1 MNRRWLAAAGLVGAW
16 SMVLAGCSSGGKQAQ
31 SAMPSS
37 PAPTR
42 TASAKPKPA
51 THPFTGMKRG
61 VHNPV
66 LAVKIDNTHS
76 AHPQA
81 GLKKA
86 DIVYVEQVEGGV
98 TRIMGVFSSRYPSRV
113 GPVRSARIS
122 DLHILRQFGRPALA
136 YSGAQGKLKPSIA
149 KAPLYDVSPDH
160 AGGAYARDG
169 GRPVPYNLFASPK
182 ALLKKA
188 PKASK
193 AKDIGFTFG
202 DAPDG
207 GKKRSA
213 YAVRYPS
220 ATFGF
225 HWSSKAKKW
234 LVSGD
239 GSADMAAEGGR
250 LAAPTI
256 VVQWCKMTRS
266 KYHDFLGNYTP
277 LIHTVGKGTGVV
289 LRDGKAYKTKWSRPS
304 ESKGTTF
311 KTASGE
317 PMNFHRGQVWILL
330 AAKKPRVP

>member
-1 MNRRWLAAAGLVGAW
+1 MNRKWLAAAGLVGAW
-16 SMVLAGCSSGGKQAQ
+16 SMVVAGCSSNGKQAQ
-31 SAMPSS
+31 SAAPSS
-37 PAPTR
+37 APASK
-42 TASAKPKPA
+42 SAAPKPA

-61 VHNPV
+61 IGNPV

-86 DIVYVEQVEGGV
+86 DLVYVEQVEGGV
-98 TRIMGVFSSRYPSRV
+98 TRIMGVFSSQLPSRL

-122 DLHILRQFGRPALA
+122 DLHILRQFGKPAFA
-136 YSGAQGKLKPSIA
+136 YSGAQSKLLPDIR
-149 KAPLYDVSPDH
+149 KAPLYDVSPEH
-160 AGGAYARDG
+160 AGGAYSRDG
-169 GRPVPYNLFASPK
+169 GRPAPYNLFASPK

-202 DAPDG
+202 AEPDG
-207 GKKRSA
+207 GKKKSS
-213 YAVRYPS
+213 YSVRYPG

-225 HWSSKAKKW
+225 QWSSKAKKW
-234 LVSGD
+234 KISAD

-250 LAAPTI
+250 LAAPTV
-256 VVQWCKMTRS
+256 VVQWCKVTRS
-266 KYHDFLGNYTP
+266 RFHDFLGNYTP
-277 LIHTVGKGTGVV
+277 LIHSVGKGTATV
-289 LRDGKAYKTKWSRPS
+289 LRDGKSYHAKWSRPS

-311 KTASGE
+311 TTSSGK

-330 AAKKPRVP
+330 ASKKPRVP